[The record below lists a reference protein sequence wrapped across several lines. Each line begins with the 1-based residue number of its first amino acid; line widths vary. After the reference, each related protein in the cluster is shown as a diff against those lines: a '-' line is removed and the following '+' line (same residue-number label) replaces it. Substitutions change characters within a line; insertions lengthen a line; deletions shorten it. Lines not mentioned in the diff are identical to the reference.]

1 MNTENYFFTNKE
13 DSFFV
18 GVYDNN
24 NIRNYTFSYLFMNN
38 RLNNIDINIKLDM
51 NKPDFRLFKDIF
63 NFYNNHKNLYNFI
76 KFFEYVL
83 RCDEYL
89 NTIKGKY
96 NKIIIEI

>member
-1 MNTENYFFTNKE
+1 MMQTKFFTNKE

-38 RLNNIDINIKLDM
+38 RFNNININIKLDM

-63 NFYNNHKNLYNFI
+63 NFRIDYNF
-76 KFFEYVL
+76 
-83 RCDEYL
+83 
-89 NTIKGKY
+89 
-96 NKIIIEI
+96 